1 MVSTELNFRVIYLFV
16 VNELNSISQDF
27 QLENFIQDLMYDLSV
42 PFIFIFELRIAN
54 SVFIHCYWSS
64 LAMHSPS

>member
-1 MVSTELNFRVIYLFV
+1 MVSTELNFHVIYLFV

-42 PFIFIFELRIAN
+42 PFIFIFELCIAN
-54 SVFIHCYWSS
+54 SAFIHCYWSS
-64 LAMHSPS
+64 

>member
-54 SVFIHCYWSS
+54 SVFIHYYWST
-64 LAMHSPS
+64 

>member
-1 MVSTELNFRVIYLFV
+1 MVSTELNFYVIYLFV

-42 PFIFIFELRIAN
+42 PFIFIFELRFAN
-54 SVFIHCYWSS
+54 SVFIHCYWNS
-64 LAMHSPS
+64 

>member
-54 SVFIHCYWSS
+54 SVFIHCWST
-64 LAMHSPS
+64 

>member
-42 PFIFIFELRIAN
+42 PFIFELRIAN